1 MLGYLFGFLS
11 IGEDVN
17 LLANV
22 QLTALNLLDSYPYPP
37 FFFFWS
43 VILILHF
50 YMRDGDT
57 FKKAKK

>member
-1 MLGYLFGFLS
+1 MLGFRIYIFKLTLLGYLFGFLS

-37 FFFFWS
+37 FFFF
-43 VILILHF
+43 
-50 YMRDGDT
+50 
-57 FKKAKK
+57 